1 MIENGRLVQTIIAS
15 QGYKRSLITTE
26 GDKSFID
33 SFNLRPSEVVDYL
46 NEWIIGQEK
55 AKWTLAT
62 KICSHLNGIRHE
74 MELGLDPMDND
85 ERVKSNILLIGP
97 TGSGKTYVMRKTAK
111 KFGIPFVKADAT
123 KFSETGYVGRNVDEI
138 IRDLFKNALSLVQ
151 KDSEYKNLKL
161 EEQEDKA
168 VELAQYGIVF
178 IDEFDK
184 LAERKGF
191 FGGDVSRG
199 GVQRGL
205 LTLTE
210 ETDVPIIDTQ
220 NPMEAIKIAMAVQT
234 GQKIKN
240 RMINTRNIIFI
251 FSGVFAGLQ
260 DIIQK
265 RNDQKKIGFGA
276 DFHCKSKE
284 TNKLWDDLIQI
295 LKNPKSSIVL
305 NLKNSMAGY
314 GIKVDFGDDIL
325 CYAAKLAYKQNTGA
339 RGLVSAFD
347 GMFQNVWSPILSSR

>member
-178 IDEFDK
+178 I
-184 LAERKGF
+184 
-191 FGGDVSRG
+191 
-199 GVQRGL
+199 
-205 LTLTE
+205 
-210 ETDVPIIDTQ
+210 
-220 NPMEAIKIAMAVQT
+220 
-234 GQKIKN
+234 
-240 RMINTRNIIFI
+240 

-284 TNKLWDDLIQI
+284 TNKLWDDLIAEDLMNFGI
-295 LKNPKSSIVL
+295 EGELVGRIPVRVVL
-305 NLKNSMAGY
+305 
-314 GIKVDFGDDIL
+314 D
-325 CYAAKLAYKQNTGA
+325 
-339 RGLVSAFD
+339 R
-347 GMFQNVWSPILSSR
+347 LS